1 MDYSNEALLQAQATV
16 LAAQA
21 IGAGIAV
28 IAGFGPGLGEGY
40 AVGKT
45 IEMMGKQPEMKGA
58 LRTEMFIGNAI
69 VESPAL
75 YGLLVALILL
85 FMNPF
90 LGLLGVAN

>member
-1 MDYSNEALLQAQATV
+1 MEYEIALVNAQATV

-28 IAGFGPGLGEGY
+28 IAGFGSGLGEGY

-45 IEMMGKQPEMKGA
+45 IEMTGKQPEMKGA
-58 LRTEMFIGNAI
+58 LRTEMFIGNAV
-69 VESPAL
+69 VETPAL

-85 FMNPF
+85 FLNPF
-90 LGLLGVAN
+90 IGLLGAS